1 MERLSPMD
9 AAFYFGE
16 DGRSHND
23 VGVVLVFDGT
33 PPSRSELA
41 SLVAARLSLVPRFR
55 QRVREIPLAAG
66 LPVWI
71 DDVSFS
77 VDRHVAETRA
87 GLTLEQ
93 AVSEVMSSQ
102 LDHGLPLW
110 QIHLIAG
117 LQTGWALV
125 VRMHH
130 AMVDGI
136 TSTEIVQVLLSESP
150 HIQAEPAEPWQPA
163 PEPSDAELLAGAAA
177 DTAGTA
183 MAAAAAARKTML
195 NPPPPPSPDT
205 LPKLDLT
212 QLHPAGLPIPPG
224 AMTGTISAGRHW
236 AVREFPLDTI
246 KDIRR
251 RHGGTVNDVL
261 LSVSAAGFTALLRRA
276 GQQVD
281 GRVLV
286 CLVPVSLREGASARS
301 GNEIG
306 AIPVELPLGSLP
318 AVEALRRVK
327 AQTAAWKSLRDAV
340 PARAMM
346 SGPAFT
352 TPAML
357 TMGSRM
363 AALAPSWI
371 HTVISNVPGP
381 QHPLYLAGRRLRQFS
396 ACIALWAPLRIA
408 VAMLSYD
415 GAVTLGVVTDRA
427 SIPDAGPF
435 LDGVTE
441 ALRLLDGGTAR

>member
-9 AAFYFGE
+9 AAFYFSE

-23 VGVVLVFDGT
+23 VGVVLVFDGE

-41 SLVAARLSLVPRFR
+41 SLVTARLPLVPRFR

-77 VDRHVAETRA
+77 IDKHVLETRA

-110 QIHLIAG
+110 QIHLITG
-117 LQTGWALV
+117 LKTGWALV

-130 AMVDGI
+130 AMVDGV
-136 TSTEIVQVLLSESP
+136 TSTEIVRVLLNESP
-150 HIQAEPAEPWQPA
+150 QILAEPVEPWRPA
-163 PEPSDAELLAGAAA
+163 PEPSDAELLAGTAADAAA
-177 DTAGTA
+177 AG
-183 MAAAAAARKTML
+183 MEAAAAARKTMQ
-195 NPPPPPSPDT
+195 NPPAPPSPDA

-212 QLHPAGLPIPPG
+212 QLRPAGPPIPPG
-224 AMTGTISAGRHW
+224 AMTGAISADRQW
-236 AVREFPLDTI
+236 AVREVPLRTI
-246 KDIRR
+246 KDIRH

-261 LSVSAAGFTALLRRA
+261 LSVSATGFTALLRRA

-286 CLVPVSLREGASARS
+286 CLVPVSLREGTSTS
-301 GNEIG
+301 GGNEI
-306 AIPVELPLGSLP
+306 AAFPVELPLGDLP
-318 AVEALRRVK
+318 AAEALRRVK

-340 PARAMM
+340 PAAAMT

-352 TPAML
+352 TPALL

-371 HTVISNVPGP
+371 HTVVSNVPGP

-396 ACIALWAPLRIA
+396 ACIALWAPLRMA

-415 GAVTLGVVTDRA
+415 GAVTLGVVTDLA
-427 SIPDAGPF
+427 SIPDASPF

-441 ALRLLDGGTAR
+441 GLRLLGSGAAR